1 MELKIPFK
9 LKMKYLNLN
18 EDHFEGK
25 ALFHE
30 KEYQV
35 NIRAE
40 VDKKTIKVPFPVMGI
55 TDEQILVRVSGPSGV
70 YVQDH
75 IQFSGGS
82 EWIEIESDSI
92 FYEIANNQGKF
103 DTIEIFVR

>member
-9 LKMKYLNLN
+9 LRVKYLNLN
-18 EDHFEGK
+18 EDHFKGK

-30 KEYQV
+30 KEYNIDIHAQV
-35 NIRAE
+35 NKR
-40 VDKKTIKVPFPVMGI
+40 KIKVPFPVMGV
-55 TDEQILVRVSGPSGV
+55 TDDEILVRISGPSGV

-75 IQFSGGS
+75 VQFDGQS
-82 EWIEIESDSI
+82 EWIEIESDAV
-92 FYEIANNQGKF
+92 FYEISNNQGKF